1 MAPYRILFKSS
12 VAKDLSGIPRP
23 QVLAILERIQALAQD
38 PRPRGCEKLSGL
50 ARYRLR
56 QGSYRIIYEISDDEV
71 VVLVV
76 KVGHRSHV
84 YR

>member
-56 QGSYRIIYEISDDEV
+56 QGSYRIIYAISDDEV

>member
-1 MAPYRILFKSS
+1 MAPYRVLFKSS
-12 VAKDLSGIPRP
+12 VAKDLSAIPRP
-23 QVLAILERIQALAQD
+23 QVLLILERIQSLAQD

-50 ARYRLR
+50 DRYRLR
-56 QGSYRIIYEISDDEV
+56 HGSYRIIYEISDDDV

-76 KVGHRSHV
+76 KIGHRSHV

>member
-1 MAPYRILFKSS
+1 MAPYRILFKRS
-12 VAKDLSGIPRP
+12 VAKDLSRIPRP
-23 QVLAILERIQALAQD
+23 QVLLILERIQSLAQD

-56 QGSYRIIYEISDDEV
+56 HASYRIIYEISDDDV

-76 KVGHRSHV
+76 KIGHRSHV